1 MKLENKVALITGA
14 SMGIGHS
21 TAVLFAREGA
31 KVAVNSQSTRGQA
44 VVDQIKAS
52 GGEAIFVQ
60 GKVEDPKSAQA
71 MVDKTVE
78 AFGRLDIL
86 FNNAGIV
93 LPGRVDNTTVEDF
106 DRMVAVNVR
115 GVFLVSKFAAQQML
129 KQGGGVIIHNAS
141 IAAVKG
147 LKERLGY
154 SASKGAV
161 WAMTKAMA
169 IDYIR
174 DNIRVNCINPG
185 TTLTPSLEERIAAFD
200 DPQAARQNFI
210 DRQPIGRLGKP
221 EEIAAAVLHLAS
233 DEAAF
238 TTGQTLNVDGGLTI

>member
-1 MKLENKVALITGA
+1 MKLQNKVALITGA
-14 SMGIGHS
+14 SVGIGHA

-31 KVAVNSQSTRGQA
+31 KIAVNSSSDRGQK
-44 VVDQIKAS
+44 VVDQIKAN

-60 GKVEDPKSAQA
+60 GKVQDPQSAQA

-78 AFGRLDIL
+78 AFGSLDIL

-93 LPGRVDNTTVEDF
+93 LPGRVDNTSIEDF
-106 DRMVAVNVR
+106 DEMMAVNVR

-129 KQGGGVIIHNAS
+129 KQGGGAIIHNAS

-185 TTLTPSLEERIAAFD
+185 TTLTPSLEQRIAAFD
-200 DPQAARQNFI
+200 DPAAAKQNFI
-210 DRQPIGRLGKP
+210 DRQPIGRLGTS
-221 EEIAAAVLHLAS
+221 EEIAAAALYLAG
-233 DEAAF
+233 DDAGF
-238 TTGQTLNVDGGLTI
+238 TTGQSINVDGGLTI

>member
-14 SMGIGHS
+14 SVGIGHA
-21 TAVLFAREGA
+21 TALLFAGEGA

-44 VVDQIKAS
+44 VVDQIKAN

-78 AFGRLDIL
+78 AFGSLDIL

-106 DRMVAVNVR
+106 DEMMAVNVR
-115 GVFLVSKFAAQQML
+115 GVFLVSKFAAGQML

-210 DRQPIGRLGKP
+210 DRQPIGRLGKS
-221 EEIAAAVLHLAS
+221 EEIAAAALYLAS
-233 DEAAF
+233 DEAGF

>member
-169 IDYIR
+169 VDYIR